1 MNALTV
7 LIPLYIVLISF
18 CYRVSKAKV
27 YSKSIFLYLSILVFT
42 VVVGLRYMV
51 GNDYLS
57 YLSYL
62 TYGYGVDRLEPF
74 SKFTIEYVLAHRIWP
89 YYWFVLCA
97 AIQITFFLFGF
108 RNMKKILPYGVFFFL
123 FYFLSFYTSG
133 IRQANAISCIFFA
146 FSFIKERKLI
156 PYLLFVLFAFLNHRS
171 AVLALPAYWIF
182 NTDKI
187 LGIKMQIV
195 TILAGLIVGQTL
207 IVYLVEK
214 YGVYLTVIGY
224 DYLAERIK
232 ENDMKVEVDSGLGV
246 IFNYIVFLVVVL
258 YSKKLHEYFKDK
270 NFSIYYNLFVFSV
283 FCYGFTM
290 HDQYLSRMM
299 FFFRMSIPVV
309 LAYATY
315 YFVSKREDSIIWY
328 PILAA
333 FLVLEVYKWANDQ
346 WFFVF

>member
-1 MNALTV
+1 M
-7 LIPLYIVLISF
+7 
-18 CYRVSKAKV
+18 
-27 YSKSIFLYLSILVFT
+27 
-42 VVVGLRYMV
+42 
-51 GNDYLS
+51 
-57 YLSYL
+57 
-62 TYGYGVDRLEPF
+62 
-74 SKFTIEYVLAHRIWP
+74 
-89 YYWFVLCA
+89 
-97 AIQITFFLFGF
+97 
-108 RNMKKILPYGVFFFL
+108 
-123 FYFLSFYTSG
+123 
-133 IRQANAISCIFFA
+133 
-146 FSFIKERKLI
+146 
-156 PYLLFVLFAFLNHRS
+156 
-171 AVLALPAYWIF
+171 
-182 NTDKI
+182 
-187 LGIKMQIV
+187 
-195 TILAGLIVGQTL
+195 
-207 IVYLVEK
+207 
-214 YGVYLTVIGY
+214 IGY